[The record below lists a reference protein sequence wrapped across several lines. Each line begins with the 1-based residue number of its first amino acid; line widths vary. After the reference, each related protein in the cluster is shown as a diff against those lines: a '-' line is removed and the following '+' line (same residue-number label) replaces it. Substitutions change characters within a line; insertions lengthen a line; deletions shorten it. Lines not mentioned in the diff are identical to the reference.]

1 MHTILL
7 TRIFQTSSDELQRF
21 NLVQS
26 HLGDFSSGIT
36 LWYHPLTTT
45 DDGDVLSL
53 LCSVKVD
60 TLKYF
65 QVENT
70 TASHIQT
77 LLGHLSKPLSY
88 GGFTLADMTGRRV
101 R

>member
-60 TLKYF
+60 TQNIF
-65 QVENT
+65 R
-70 TASHIQT
+70 SRT
-77 LLGHLSKPLSY
+77 LQPRIYRPFWAIWTSS
-88 GGFTLADMTGRRV
+88 
-101 R
+101 

>member
-60 TLKYF
+60 ALKYF
-65 QVENT
+65 QIENT
-70 TASHIQT
+70 MPIYRCVMVAELCCKSLCTRAIS
-77 LLGHLSKPLSY
+77 
-88 GGFTLADMTGRRV
+88 
-101 R
+101 

>member
-45 DDGDVLSL
+45 DDGDV
-53 LCSVKVD
+53 
-60 TLKYF
+60 
-65 QVENT
+65 
-70 TASHIQT
+70 
-77 LLGHLSKPLSY
+77 
-88 GGFTLADMTGRRV
+88 
-101 R
+101 

>member
-60 TLKYF
+60 TQNIFRSRTLQPRIYRPF
-65 QVENT
+65 CAIWTSSSAMAASPWT
-70 TASHIQT
+70 T
-77 LLGHLSKPLSY
+77 
-88 GGFTLADMTGRRV
+88 
-101 R
+101 

>member
-60 TLKYF
+60 TQNIF
-65 QVENT
+65 R
-70 TASHIQT
+70 SRT
-77 LLGHLSKPLSY
+77 LQPRIYSPFWAIWTSS
-88 GGFTLADMTGRRV
+88 
-101 R
+101 